1 MPLKEYHFMQ
11 SVRQLQALADP
22 TRLRL
27 LSLLAEGPLCV
38 CHFQTVLRE
47 PQVKISKHLAVLR
60 GRGLVTARREGT
72 WMVYSLVEPAPAV
85 LGLLGELVADEARLR
100 RDRERLARLDLSC
113 TPAGCVGGARRG
125 PKADS

>member
-1 MPLKEYHFMQ
+1 MQ

-27 LSLLAEGPLCV
+27 LALLEAGPLCV

-60 GRGLVTARREGT
+60 ARGFVKARRDGT
-72 WMVYSLVEPAPAV
+72 WMVYSLVKPAPKV
-85 LGLLGELVADEARLR
+85 LALLEALISQETRLQ
-100 RDRERLARLDLSC
+100 RDRERRAQLDLSC
-113 TPAGCVGGARRG
+113 TPAVRASGRRRD
-125 PKADS
+125 PATVSSL

>member
-1 MPLKEYHFMQ
+1 MQ

-27 LSLLAEGPLCV
+27 LALLEAGPLCV

-60 GRGLVTARREGT
+60 ARGLVVARRQGT
-72 WMVYSLVEPAPAV
+72 WMVYSLVEPRPPV
-85 LGLLGELVADEARLR
+85 MGLIRGFVADEAVLR
-100 RDRERLARLDLSC
+100 RDRARLARLDVSC
-113 TPAGCVGGARRG
+113 TPAGGKC
-125 PKADS
+125 D

>member
-1 MPLKEYHFMQ
+1 MQ

-27 LSLLAEGPLCV
+27 LALLEAGPLCV

-60 GRGLVTARREGT
+60 ARGLVTARREGT
-72 WMVYSLVEPAPAV
+72 WMVYSLVEPAPSV
-85 LGLLGELVADEARLR
+85 LGLLGAFVADEAKLR
-100 RDRERLARLDLSC
+100 RDRERLACLDLSC
-113 TPAGCVGGARRG
+113 TPAGGARDG
-125 PKADS
+125 CCA